1 MRTVPVA
8 VALSFTLALPIAGRQ
23 LTIGNDVSPSAP
35 DSGFTSPR
43 TTIDLAHP
51 ASATGTVSSVK
62 YSWSTAGC
70 ANALKIKF
78 FRRNGLTYTMTEERG
93 PFTSS
98 TSATLTLTPPV
109 NVRQGDL
116 IGIARLSNCGTPMAS
131 SVGSD
136 GFLVFAGDLTAS
148 VSYSDALGRAMA
160 SLVLSGTGDAAEEVE
175 GVIAVAG
182 SLRGG
187 FGSNFKTTVSLF
199 NPSSAGFL
207 YGRVVFRPQGTTVGE
222 FASMPYSL
230 APGEM
235 TTFPDI
241 VEAMGQSGIGSLDLV
256 VKGDDSAPIVTSRV
270 YNDAGTSGTAGLS
283 QDLIGCDETLKGM
296 ARILRRGTTGYLFT
310 PLEPGRTRYN
320 IGVRTLDS
328 GAKLEVTLKSWTGVT
343 LRTVTKTYH
352 PNWFEQVDAASFLG
366 RAIEGNESIEIHVTE
381 GGAIVYGAT
390 TDNVTNDP
398 AVQFAVVRFSEGS

>member
-1 MRTVPVA
+1 MLVFPA
-8 VALSFTLALPIAGRQ
+8 AGRT
-23 LTIGNDVSPSAP
+23 LTVGNDVSPAAP
-35 DSGFTSPR
+35 DSGITSPR

-51 ASATGTVSSVK
+51 ASATGTVTSVK
-62 YSWSTAGC
+62 YAWSTAGC

-78 FRRNGLTYTMTEERG
+78 FRRSGIAYTMTEERG

-98 TSATLTLTPPV
+98 ISGTLTLTPPV

-131 SVGSD
+131 AVSSD
-136 GFLVFAGDLTAS
+136 GFLLFAGDVTGSVATADS
-148 VSYSDALGRAMA
+148 LGRAMA
-160 SLVLSGTGDAAEEVE
+160 SLVLSGTGSAAEEVQ

-187 FGSNFKTTVSLF
+187 FGSNFKTTLSLF
-199 NPSSAGFL
+199 NPSSGSYI
-207 YGRVVFRPQGTTVGE
+207 YGRIVFRPQGTTTGE

-235 TTFPDI
+235 TTFPDV

-256 VKGDDSAPIVTSRV
+256 VQEDDAAPIVTSRV

-283 QDLIGCDETLKGM
+283 QDLISCDETLKGM
-296 ARILRRGTTGYLFT
+296 ARVLHRGTTGYLFT
-310 PLEPGRTRYN
+310 PLEPGRTRLN

-328 GAKLEVTLKSWTGVT
+328 GAMIDVTLRNWRGET
-343 LRTVTKTYH
+343 LRTVSKTYH
-352 PNWFEQVDAASFLG
+352 PNWFEQVDAATFLG
-366 RAIEGNESIEIHVTE
+366 RAIEGNETIEIHVTV
-381 GGAIVYGAT
+381 GSAIVYGAT

-398 AVQFAVVRFSEGS
+398 AVQFAVVRFSTGS

>member
-1 MRTVPVA
+1 MRSIA
-8 VALSFTLALPIAGRQ
+8 LALLSIMLVLPAAGRT
-23 LTIGNDVSPSAP
+23 LTVGNDVSPSAP
-35 DSGFTSPR
+35 DSGVTSPR

-51 ASATGTVSSVK
+51 ASATGTVTSVK
-62 YSWSTAGC
+62 YAWSTEGC

-78 FRRNGLTYTMTEERG
+78 FRQNGLNYTMTEERG

-98 TSATLTLTPPV
+98 TSGTLTLTPPV

-131 SVGSD
+131 AVSSD
-136 GFLVFAGDLTAS
+136 GFLVFSGDVTGS
-148 VSYSDALGRAMA
+148 VAFSESLGRAAA
-160 SLVLSGTGDAAEEVE
+160 SLVLYGTGNVAEEVQ

-235 TTFPDI
+235 STFPDI

-256 VKGDDSAPIVTSRV
+256 VKEDDATPIVTSRV

-296 ARILRRGTTGYLFT
+296 ARVLRRGTIGYLIT
-310 PLEPGRTRYN
+310 PMEPSRTRLN
-320 IGVRTLDS
+320 IGVRTLDL
-328 GAKLEVTLKSWTGVT
+328 GARIEVTLRNWRGET
-343 LRTVTKTYH
+343 LRSVIKSYH
-352 PNWFEQVDAASFLG
+352 PNLFEQVDAATFLG
-366 RAIEGNESIEIHVTE
+366 RPIEGNETIEIHVTL
-381 GGAIVYGAT
+381 GSAIVYGAT

-398 AVQFAVVRFSEGS
+398 AVQFAVVRFSTGS